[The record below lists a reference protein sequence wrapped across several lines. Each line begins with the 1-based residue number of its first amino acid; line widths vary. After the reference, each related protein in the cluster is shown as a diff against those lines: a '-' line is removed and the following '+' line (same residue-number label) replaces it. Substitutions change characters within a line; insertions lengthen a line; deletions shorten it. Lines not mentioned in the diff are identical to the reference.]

1 MNRSIKRLHLLVG
14 AGAAAAVL
22 APAAMAASP
31 VSLPDG
37 FVSATPVLSEHSA
50 PFNKTN
56 GIARATPLLSENSS
70 PLNAIAADGRTAGQI
85 ADGLRYQAL
94 ADAYQRVASTPTAQG
109 QKADALRYQALANV
123 YASTPAGSSA
133 GDGFDWGS
141 AGIGAGFVAFLAAM
155 SALGVT
161 LRTNRRRVLHA

>member
-1 MNRSIKRLHLLVG
+1 MNGKIKRLHLLVG

-37 FVSATPVLSEHSA
+37 LAYATPAAGS
-50 PFNKTN
+50 
-56 GIARATPLLSENSS
+56 IAKSTPLLSEHSS
-70 PLNAIAADGRTAGQI
+70 PLNVRVADDRTAGQI

-94 ADAYQRVASTPTAQG
+94 ADAYQRAASTPTAQG
-109 QKADALRYQALANV
+109 LATR
-123 YASTPAGSSA
+123 SGSSA

-141 AGIGAGFVAFLAAM
+141 AGIGAGFVAFFAAI
-155 SALGVT
+155 SALGVA
-161 LRTNRRRVLHA
+161 LRVGRRRVAQA